1 MECVPDLAFLQMA
14 AASSNEML
22 NKMIWH
28 SPNSGGGGGGHST
41 TMKQRKTNFTSRE
54 VEALLAAV
62 ADRKDTVLFGV
73 AGGLGWARAWHEVAQ
88 QVSAVEGIHRSE
100 SDVRKKWT
108 YLKWEAKNTSKP
120 GRDPTSRAVLDILT
134 SRDVEAPS
142 SNSLLEQLLVPQGS
156 PSSTS
161 PVPIAPKK
169 SVPPPPPQPS
179 QPPEVCLKWNSY
191 HSNMQATFPSL
202 LNNEQFV
209 DVTLACEGR
218 SIKCHKVM
226 LSACSSYF
234 EELLSQNPCQH
245 PIVFMRDL
253 KFWEVQALVEFMYS
267 GEVNVAQEKLPSL
280 LAAAEALQIKGL
292 TGPSSTSSNHD
303 DDPLGSGETDD
314 GHPQPQKRIRKR
326 KSAHPVAYPIRIQNT
341 PSPSPSGNQMQTQQT
356 STSQQ
361 QQQPQQQQTPL
372 QVQKIKVPIMSSL
385 PGSSHHREEP
395 SYHPPVRIK
404 REHSSTPPLALL
416 KDEPLDLGID
426 SSERN
431 KEENNGQVYNSTL
444 QDAIN
449 RLHGKQLSLNQ
460 GPGLVKMES
469 NGGLSEDDG
478 SGSERSPIQTD
489 PGEAGDA

>member
-1 MECVPDLAFLQMA
+1 MA
-14 AASSNEML
+14 GI
-22 NKMIWH
+22 K
-28 SPNSGGGGGGHST
+28 
-41 TMKQRKTNFTSRE
+41 RKVDRE
-54 VEALLAAV
+54 N
-62 ADRKDTVLFGV
+62 RHF
-73 AGGLGWARAWHEVAQ
+73 
-88 QVSAVEGIHRSE
+88 
-100 SDVRKKWT
+100 
-108 YLKWEAKNTSKP
+108 NTSWELEYFFTLPDINAKP
-120 GRDPTSRAVLDILT
+120 QCVICLEKVSVMKRSNVKRHFETKHLHFNEIYPLGSFERQKKFDQLKSAFVL
-134 SRDVEAPS
+134 E
-142 SNSLLEQLLVPQGS
+142 LEYINPLSFVKEQTPEPDFLPQGS

-169 SVPPPPPQPS
+169 AAPPPPPPPQPS
-179 QPPEVCLKWNSY
+179 QPPEVCLRWNSY

-292 TGPSSTSSNHD
+292 TPSTASSSNHE
-303 DDPLGSGETDD
+303 DDPNGGGGDTDESS
-314 GHPQPQKRIRKR
+314 HPQPQKRVRKR
-326 KSAHPVAYPIRIQNT
+326 KSAHPVPYPVRLQNT
-341 PSPSPSGNQMQTQQT
+341 PPSPSPSGNQISQMPMQT
-356 STSQQ
+356 
-361 QQQPQQQQTPL
+361 L
-372 QVQKIKVPIMSSL
+372 QKIKVPMMSPL
-385 PGSSHHREEP
+385 PGTSHHREDP
-395 SYHPPVRIK
+395 TSYHPPVRIK
-404 REHSSTPPLALL
+404 RERSSTPPLALSL
-416 KDEPLDLGID
+416 KEEPLDLGID

-431 KEENNGQVYNSTL
+431 KDDNGQAHNTTL

-449 RLHGKQLSLNQ
+449 RLHGKQQHHSIGQ
-460 GPGLVKMES
+460 APGLIKMES

-478 SGSERSPIQTD
+478 SGSERSPAAQTD
-489 PGEAGDA
+489 PGEGVV

>member
-1 MECVPDLAFLQMA
+1 
-14 AASSNEML
+14 
-22 NKMIWH
+22 
-28 SPNSGGGGGGHST
+28 
-41 TMKQRKTNFTSRE
+41 
-54 VEALLAAV
+54 
-62 ADRKDTVLFGV
+62 
-73 AGGLGWARAWHEVAQ
+73 
-88 QVSAVEGIHRSE
+88 
-100 SDVRKKWT
+100 
-108 YLKWEAKNTSKP
+108 
-120 GRDPTSRAVLDILT
+120 
-134 SRDVEAPS
+134 
-142 SNSLLEQLLVPQGS
+142 
-156 PSSTS
+156 
-161 PVPIAPKK
+161 
-169 SVPPPPPQPS
+169 
-179 QPPEVCLKWNSY
+179 
-191 HSNMQATFPSL
+191 MQATFPSL

-303 DDPLGSGETDD
+303 DDPTGSGETDD

-341 PSPSPSGNQMQTQQT
+341 PSPSPGNQMQTPPSSQT
-356 STSQQ
+356 QQ
-361 QQQPQQQQTPL
+361 QQQTQPTPL
-372 QVQKIKVPIMSSL
+372 QVQKIKVPIMSSI
-385 PGSSHHREEP
+385 PGTSHHREEP

-404 REHSSTPPLALL
+404 RELSSTPPLALL

-431 KEENNGQVYNSTL
+431 KEDNNGQIYNSTL

-460 GPGLVKMES
+460 GPGHVKMES

-478 SGSERSPIQTD
+478 SGSDHSPAQTD
-489 PGEAGDA
+489 PGEGGEA

>member
-1 MECVPDLAFLQMA
+1 MSLKRKHITLTLDKKYEILKRLENGEKVSRLSKEFDIGRATIHDIKKKKDQIESYFKINESSYNVRKTLKAGDFPEVEDALYAWFIEERNRETHISGEILMEKA
-14 AASSNEML
+14 
-22 NKMIWH
+22 KMIYHEIMNKDDFRASVGW
-28 SPNSGGGGGGHST
+28 
-41 TMKQRKTNFTSRE
+41 
-54 VEALLAAV
+54 L
-62 ADRKDTVLFGV
+62 DRFK
-73 AGGLGWARAWHEVAQ
+73 RRY
-88 QVSAVEGIHRSE
+88 GIRLS
-100 SDVRKKWT
+100 
-108 YLKWEAKNTSKP
+108 
-120 GRDPTSRAVLDILT
+120 
-134 SRDVEAPS
+134 
-142 SNSLLEQLLVPQGS
+142 VPQGS

-460 GPGLVKMES
+460 VFVHSGPGLVKMES